1 MIHFLVFWVVKA
13 NFSLSQVDSSVETV
27 VLVLSIGGVVGLFK
41 SLFVSAFAFFAPPRS
56 RWWLII
62 GSTVVL
68 SLPEAWFY
76 YRFYI
81 FMASPLPF
89 G

>member
-1 MIHFLVFWVVKA
+1 MIHFLVFWVAKA
-13 NFSLSQVDSSVETV
+13 NFSLSHFVSPVETV
-27 VLVLSIGGVVGLFK
+27 VFVLSIGGFVGLFK
-41 SLFVSAFAFFAPPRS
+41 SLFVSAFAFYALPCS

-68 SLPEAWFY
+68 SLPEAWIY
-76 YRFYI
+76 YELWTWTF
-81 FMASPLPF
+81 PF